1 VLLHAG
7 IRVLT
12 VTLGLLAALGFGA
25 ADFFGGLAAKRLHAI
40 AVTGGVA
47 VVGLV
52 VLATVSLAMRDQW
65 SAESLLFGGLSG
77 LSGLAAIGLLYACLA
92 RGPMS
97 ILSPTTALLS
107 AVIPMTWGLATG
119 NGLSPWAYPALGL
132 VLIAVVLV
140 GFVPDR
146 TAVKPTASALLMAI
160 GSGLLIGAFYILIDL
175 TPDDSG
181 ITPLVANRMV
191 QTLLVGII
199 MVVLLARRKVGSL
212 HRDRSVPLRTIWL
225 MMIAGG
231 VLDALSNVAVLT
243 GFRVGNMAIV
253 SVLTAL
259 YPAGT
264 IALASLVLRERI
276 KPVQWVGLA
285 LALIASGMLAL

>member
-1 VLLHAG
+1 M
-7 IRVLT
+7 LT

-140 GFVPDR
+140 GFVPDG

>member
-1 VLLHAG
+1 M
-7 IRVLT
+7 LT

-25 ADFFGGLAAKRLHAI
+25 ADFFGGLAAKRLHTI

-52 VLATVSLAMRDQW
+52 VLATVSLVMRDQW

-140 GFVPDR
+140 GFVPDD